1 MQISL
6 SAETG
11 IGVGCGC
18 MNHGKYSKPKIS
30 DPQEGVEGEFV
41 SLHGGHFVIFVVG
54 AVGSYVLE
62 GSMQMLSVSG
72 RTKAR

>member
-1 MQISL
+1 MRSSQ

-11 IGVGCGC
+11 TGEDYGC
-18 MNHGKYSKPKIS
+18 MNHGKCSKQKTLDS
-30 DPQEGVEGEFV
+30 QEGAEGEFV

-54 AVGSYVLE
+54 AVGSHVLE
-62 GSMQMLSVSG
+62 GSMQMFGVSG